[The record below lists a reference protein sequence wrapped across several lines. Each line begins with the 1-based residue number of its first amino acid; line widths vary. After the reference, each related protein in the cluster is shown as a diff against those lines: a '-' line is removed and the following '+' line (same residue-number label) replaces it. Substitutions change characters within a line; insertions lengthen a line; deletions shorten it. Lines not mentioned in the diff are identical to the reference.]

1 MFQRRPEAQGDP
13 QLLAIAC
20 SLAVMHLCRSEAQ
33 GLQGR
38 CLATLQ
44 GEDLSLKQP
53 PALAALSHAALH
65 LCRLEGRELQRWVPD
80 EAPGE
85 DLSLEGPSA
94 GGRGPHRSSASGGAT
109 WDQFATNQQMFGVQ
123 SSFNEDLYT
132 TKLDP
137 R

>member
-1 MFQRRPEAQGDP
+1 M
-13 QLLAIAC
+13 
-20 SLAVMHLCRSEAQ
+20 
-33 GLQGR
+33 
-38 CLATLQ
+38 
-44 GEDLSLKQP
+44 
-53 PALAALSHAALH
+53 
-65 LCRLEGRELQRWVPD
+65 PD

-85 DLSLEGPSA
+85 DLSLEGTSA
-94 GGRGPHRSSASGGAT
+94 GGRGPQRSSASGGAS

>member
-1 MFQRRPEAQGDP
+1 M
-13 QLLAIAC
+13 
-20 SLAVMHLCRSEAQ
+20 
-33 GLQGR
+33 
-38 CLATLQ
+38 
-44 GEDLSLKQP
+44 
-53 PALAALSHAALH
+53 
-65 LCRLEGRELQRWVPD
+65 PD

-94 GGRGPHRSSASGGAT
+94 GGRGPQRSSASAGAA

-137 R
+137 RCALCLHASSQTCRLPVSRWLSSTACSSVLISVQVPADCTVS